1 VVLPNL
7 YGGLDGF
14 IYSVWGSGWFY
25 LFCVGVWVVLPNL
38 CEAWVV
44 LSILCGCLG
53 AFIYSVWGFGWF
65 YLICVGPG

>member
-53 AFIYSVWGFGWF
+53 GFT
-65 YLICVGPG
+65 